1 MSSAATSK
9 DVCVT
14 AQGSGTAKPRY
25 LVVGKFPP
33 SEGAY
38 KELRTY
44 FEEVGLNHDEA
55 VFTGAVKC
63 RTWEASPTRTV
74 VKACAP
80 YLHQE
85 LSLLPDTITHVLVM
99 GNEAHPATIV
109 KSGITKYSSKER
121 SEEHSE
127 GK

>member
-44 FEEVGLNHDEA
+44 FEEVGLNPDEA

-63 RTWEASPTRTV
+63 RTWEAFPTRTV

-85 LSLLPDTITHVLVM
+85 LYLLPDTNTHVIVM
-99 GNEAHPATIV
+99 GNEAHQDTLG
-109 KSGITKYSSKER
+109 KSDSNNYRSK
-121 SEEHSE
+121 
-127 GK
+127 